1 LVTKHFESSMPFY
14 LKRYIKYNDGG
25 FGWL

>member
-14 LKRYIKYNDGG
+14 LRRYIKYNDGG
-25 FGWL
+25 FG